1 MEAVK
6 VLIIDDKQENLD
18 LLERVLNNLCVEFTS
33 LTNAEKAIELSQTIK
48 FDLCIIDIRM
58 PMDGFS
64 VYDQITETQL
74 NSSLPVIYM
83 AEKTDLQNMER
94 AYSRGCLDL
103 ISRPFRAD
111 ELFSKISIHTKILS
125 QQKDLKNLIN
135 SKEKILSMVAHELR
149 SPFNALIGFSDLL
162 MSNYKSNED
171 DTNQFFM
178 EKINSISNQT
188 LTLLNDLLNY
198 SLHQQDKIL
207 SSVDEL
213 NLKSV
218 LEGVCLQLK
227 PIANLKEI
235 HMNKLVE
242 GDPIIKGDKAML
254 ATLFRNL
261 ISNAIKFTP
270 HRGAIKL
277 DVYQE
282 KNEVII
288 KIEDKGVGM
297 EEEEIK
303 NLFKMDERITK
314 KGTNN
319 EIGSGY
325 GLLLVKEIIEKH
337 QGIINVE
344 SKKGEGSIFTVI
356 LPLS

>member
-1 MEAVK
+1 MKAFK

-18 LLERVLNNLCVEFTS
+18 LLEKVLNNLCVDFTS
-33 LTNAEKAIELSQTIK
+33 QTDGIKAIDLCQTIK
-48 FDLCIIDIRM
+48 FDLCVIDIRM
-58 PMDGFS
+58 PIDGFI
-64 VYDQITETQL
+64 VYDKIAETHL

-83 AEKTDLQNMER
+83 TEKTDFINMER

-125 QQKDLKNLIN
+125 QQQELKNLIN

-162 MSNYKSNED
+162 MSNYKNNEEE
-171 DTNQFFM
+171 TNQFFM

-207 SSVDEL
+207 TSVDEL
-213 NLKSV
+213 SLKSV
-218 LEGVCLQLK
+218 LEAVCLQLK

-235 HMNKLVE
+235 HMNKIVSGE
-242 GDPIIKGDKAML
+242 PVIKGDKAML

-277 DVYQE
+277 NVYQE
-282 KNEVII
+282 ENEVII

-297 EEEEIK
+297 EEEEMK

-314 KGTNN
+314 KGTND
-319 EIGSGY
+319 EVGSGY
-325 GLLLVKEIIEKH
+325 GLLLVKEIIDKH
-337 QGIINVE
+337 QGNIKVE